1 MTRRI
6 TPRAA
11 LVGAAVAA
19 ASLGTAAIVGAQS
32 GPDKVAAV
40 QHAIDDGRPKN
51 VIMLLGDGMGDSE
64 ISAARYTFAGAG
76 GHLNM
81 DAFPFTGEQTTWS
94 VKPGAGP
101 ALLPDYVP
109 DSAST
114 GTAWATGTK
123 TIDERISQGP
133 STALDVPGSNG
144 LPTVLEQAQKAGMT
158 TGDVSTAEITDATPA
173 VMASHISNRGCQGP
187 ADTRTLCP
195 GETKA
200 AGGLG
205 SIAEQMVDHRVDVIL
220 GGGKGRF
227 DQPLADGGTETVTDY
242 AQSDQGY
249 KLVTDAGGL
258 AGVDDLRQPVLGLFT
273 KGNMSLEWSG
283 PDAQTQQADGT
294 YGPAVTCA
302 RDQRPANEPSLSDMT
317 TKALSLLEQRGKG
330 KGKGFFLQVE
340 GASIDK
346 RDHAANPCQQI
357 GETVAFDKAIGV
369 ALAYQRAHPDTLV
382 VLTAD
387 HGHTSQIVAEDTNGE
402 DGPTGYAEDLVTKD
416 GQKIRIAYGTAGGL
430 TRPPAA
436 EVSQQH
442 TGTEVRIAAV
452 GPQAAR
458 VNGVIDETDINGILT
473 SFQKRGGKG

>member
-19 ASLGTAAIVGAQS
+19 ASLGTAAFVSAQS

-40 QHAIDDGRPKN
+40 ARAIDDGHPKN

-64 ISAARYTFAGAG
+64 ITAARYTFAGAG
-76 GHLNM
+76 GHLSM

-101 ALLPDYVP
+101 NLLPDYVP

-114 GTAWATGTK
+114 GTAWATGSK

-133 STALDVPGSNG
+133 SAALDVPGSND

-158 TGDVSTAEITDATPA
+158 TGNVSTAEITDATPA
-173 VMASHISNRGCQGP
+173 VLASHICHRGCQGP
-187 ADTRTLCP
+187 ADTRTTCAD
-195 GETKA
+195 ETKA

-205 SIAEQMVDHRVDVIL
+205 SIAEQMVDHQVDVIL
-220 GGGKGRF
+220 GGGKARF
-227 DQPLADGGTETVTDY
+227 DQPLGRRDRDGRPSTPRATRATSSSPTRTAWPASTTSASRSSASSTRATCRSSGTART
-242 AQSDQGY
+242 
-249 KLVTDAGGL
+249 
-258 AGVDDLRQPVLGLFT
+258 RRP
-273 KGNMSLEWSG
+273 SG
-283 PDAQTQQADGT
+283 PTGATA
-294 YGPAVTCA
+294 PPSRAR
-302 RDQRPANEPSLSDMT
+302 RDQRPASEPSIADMT
-317 TKALSLLEQRGKG
+317 TKALSLLEQKGRG

-357 GETVAFDKAIGV
+357 GETVAFDKAVGV

-416 GQKIRIAYGTAGGL
+416 GQTIRIAYGTAGGL
-430 TRPPAA
+430 TRPAAA

-442 TGTEVRIAAV
+442 TGTEVRVAAV

-458 VNGVIDETDINGILT
+458 VNGVIDETDINGVLT
-473 SFQKRGGKG
+473 SFGRRGGRG